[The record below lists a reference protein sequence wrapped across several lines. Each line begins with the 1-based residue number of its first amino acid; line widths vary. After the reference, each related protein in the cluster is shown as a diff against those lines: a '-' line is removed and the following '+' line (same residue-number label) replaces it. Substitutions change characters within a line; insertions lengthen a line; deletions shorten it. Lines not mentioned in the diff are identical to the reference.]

1 MLGKFLQKTVN
12 LGWWGVFELVP
23 PPEPPDVGLCW
34 AGGWEMFWW
43 SPQAAVFLWAVGG
56 DSRWSQ
62 GKYFGSQGGWGCS
75 VPRVIN

>member
-34 AGGWEMFWW
+34 AGMSLGRG
-43 SPQAAVFLWAVGG
+43 VG
-56 DSRWSQ
+56 DVLVVTDR
-62 GKYFGSQGGWGCS
+62 KS
-75 VPRVIN
+75 VV